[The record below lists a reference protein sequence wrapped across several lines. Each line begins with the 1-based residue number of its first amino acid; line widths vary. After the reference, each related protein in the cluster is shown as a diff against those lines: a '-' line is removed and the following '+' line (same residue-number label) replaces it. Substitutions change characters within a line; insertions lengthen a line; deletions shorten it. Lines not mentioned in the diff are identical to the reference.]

1 MKMSERFKIMLVDD
15 TPSTIRMLQ
24 ASLEQENYI
33 IETADCGEAALQKVQ
48 NVKPHLI
55 LLDIMMPGMDGFTT
69 CEQLKKN
76 SRTRD
81 IPIIFMSALSDPIDK
96 VKGFSLGG
104 VDYLTKPINIP
115 ELLARTKTQI
125 TLSMLQKELR
135 QMNMELEKRVALRT
149 SELYEANLALRAE
162 IEEHRRTE
170 AALLASEKQR
180 LALYQQVVKLEESER
195 RRLARELHD
204 RVGQNI
210 TALSI
215 NLNMALSRISK
226 ESQGQAA
233 ARLHDAIEITAEMA
247 ENVRDVVADLR
258 PHVLDDYGLWAAL
271 KWELERFSRRTGIR
285 NEATGREIIPRPSS
299 EIETALFRIAQEAL
313 TNICKHANAGCV
325 RVELSKTAGSIQLAI
340 SDDGIGYEIKK
351 KTADQSDGWGLL
363 FMRERIQAQNGSLKV
378 ISRPGQGTQVIARIR
393 IP

>member
-1 MKMSERFKIMLVDD
+1 MKTSERYKIMLVDD
-15 TPSTIRMLQ
+15 TPSSIHMLK
-24 ASLEQENYI
+24 AALEQENYI
-33 IETADCGEAALQKVQ
+33 IDIADCGEAALKQVQ
-48 NVKPHLI
+48 ALKPHLI

-69 CEQLKKN
+69 CGQLKKN

-96 VKGFSLGG
+96 VKGFSMGG

-135 QMNMELEKRVALRT
+135 QMNMELEKRVDLRT

-180 LALYQQVVKLEESER
+180 LALYQQVGKLEESER

-215 NLNMALSRISK
+215 NLNMALSQISK

-271 KWELERFSRRTGIR
+271 QWELERFSRRTGIR
-285 NEATGREIIPRPSS
+285 NESKGREIIPRPSS

-313 TNICKHANAGCV
+313 TNICKHANARYV
-325 RVELSKTAGSIQLAI
+325 RVELSQAAGSIQLAI
-340 SDDGIGYEIKK
+340 SDDGIGYKIKK
-351 KTADQSDGWGLL
+351 KTASQSSGWGLL
-363 FMRERIQAQNGSLKV
+363 FMRERIQAQNGTLKL

>member
-76 SRTRD
+76 SWTRD

-135 QMNMELEKRVALRT
+135 QMNIELEKRVALRT

-180 LALYQQVVKLEESER
+180 LALYQQVGKLEESER

-313 TNICKHANAGCV
+313 TNICKHANASCV

-363 FMRERIQAQNGSLKV
+363 FMRERIQAQNGTLKV